1 MNLEILKNTDTELL
15 EMLEVKSTTREART
29 EITRRKAVGAWRLIA
44 GFRFD
49 PEIKEPEEEEVIIAS
64 PVSAKPARKVEKRM
78 TGRGR

>member
-1 MNLEILKNTDTELL
+1 MNLEILKNTDSELL

-44 GFRFD
+44 GFKFD
-49 PEIKEPEEEEVIIAS
+49 PEIKEPEEVIIAS
-64 PVSAKPARKVEKRM
+64 PISAKPARKVEKRM